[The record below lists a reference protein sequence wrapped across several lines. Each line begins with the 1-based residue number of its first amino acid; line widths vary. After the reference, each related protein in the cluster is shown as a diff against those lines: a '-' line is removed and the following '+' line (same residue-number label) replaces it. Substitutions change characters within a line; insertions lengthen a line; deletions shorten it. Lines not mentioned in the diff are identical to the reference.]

1 MPALFQ
7 IPLRPAEPVD
17 QKIAQPLLRPR
28 HILRRIHR
36 PQQFVP
42 RYLPV
47 KRPHQTLEPVLADQ
61 RINLQF
67 AFHVSQF
74 LTARPDRRDNEETLP
89 MDFAQQLKA
98 QVDIVRV
105 ASDYVRLRKFGNR
118 YSGLCPFHNEKTP
131 SFSIYAEHQFFKCF
145 GCDAKG
151 DVFNFVMMIE
161 GLTFWEALRKL
172 ADQHGIALPKQSFA
186 SDEDTRQRAALFEMH
201 EIALEHFR
209 ANLAANTSA
218 AQQVREY
225 IARRNVTPAT
235 AQKFLIGLADSSGR
249 ALLRLLEQRGFKP
262 DVLETSGLVARSE
275 RDGSFY
281 DRFRNRLIFPIQNE
295 SGKVI
300 AFGGR
305 ALDPDE
311 RAKYLNSPETKIYKK
326 SNVLYNLN
334 RAKETAMKQDRI
346 VLVEGYMDVIG
357 ASQAGVTE
365 VVATC
370 GTALTIEQIRA
381 MKRHSQNL
389 HLNFDPD
396 AAGSNAAERS
406 IKLLLD
412 ENVRVRIVE
421 LKDAALEGGLDP
433 DEYCAKHG
441 AEAYQQR
448 VTAAKTYFYW
458 LADRARGKFNMREPQ
473 GRVDAFQ
480 FLMPA
485 IQGLNDKLERVAVAN
500 DLASYLGVDS
510 GLVLEHFRKA
520 AADRVERTPAPRNEP
535 SRATDR
541 ILLPLL
547 LGDAETR
554 DPLLAEL
561 RSFDSWMQTRTA
573 PIYEAILQM
582 QASGD
587 AISFNSL
594 HERLSEALQRQLS
607 AIVLEAEGSAE
618 PSLENGLACIAALR
632 REDREATLRDLKTR
646 IRAAERE
653 GRFQEALELARQ
665 LSEVA

>member
-1 MPALFQ
+1 
-7 IPLRPAEPVD
+7 
-17 QKIAQPLLRPR
+17 
-28 HILRRIHR
+28 
-36 PQQFVP
+36 
-42 RYLPV
+42 
-47 KRPHQTLEPVLADQ
+47 
-61 RINLQF
+61 
-67 AFHVSQF
+67 
-74 LTARPDRRDNEETLP
+74 

-105 ASDYVRLRKFGNR
+105 ASDYVRLRRFGNR

-131 SFSIYAEHQFFKCF
+131 SFSIYTEHQFFKCF

-161 GLTFWEALRKL
+161 GITFWEALRKL
-172 ADQHGIALPKQSFA
+172 ADQHGIALPRQSFA

-201 EIALEHFR
+201 EIATEHFR
-209 ANLAANTSA
+209 SNLAASNPA
-218 AQQVREY
+218 AGQVREY
-225 IARRNVTPAT
+225 IAQRNVTAAT
-235 AQKFLIGLADSSGR
+235 AQKFSLGLADPSGR
-249 ALLRLLEQRGFKP
+249 ALLRILDQRGFKP

-357 ASQAGVTE
+357 AWQAGVTE

-370 GTALTIEQIRA
+370 GTALTTEQIRA

-421 LKDAALEGGLDP
+421 LEGGLDP

-448 VTAAKTYFYW
+448 VANAKTYFYW
-458 LADRARGKFNMREPQ
+458 LADRARARFNMREPQ
-473 GRVDAFQ
+473 GRIDAFQ

-520 AADRVERTPAPRNEP
+520 AADRVERAPAPRNEP
-535 SRATDR
+535 ARATDR

-547 LGDAETR
+547 LGDADTR
-554 DPLLAEL
+554 DPLLTEL
-561 RSFDSWMQTRTA
+561 RSFDSWKQTRTA
-573 PIYEAILQM
+573 PIYEVVLQM
-582 QASGD
+582 QD
-587 AISFNSL
+587 AGETISFNSL
-594 HERLSEALQRQLS
+594 HERLPAALQGQLS
-607 AIVLEAEGSAE
+607 AIVLEAEASGE

-632 REDREATLRDLKTR
+632 RENREATLRELKTR
-646 IRAAERE
+646 IRTAERE
-653 GRFQEALELARQ
+653 GRFAEALDLARQ
-665 LSEVA
+665 LSQVGTGAA